1 MDEQL
6 AIQPMK
12 LNPEVAQ
19 NQVQRLNELRANRNS
34 ENVQQILKISPKH
47 HRMAQLIPTDS

>member
-19 NQVQRLNELRANRNS
+19 NQVQRLNELR
-34 ENVQQILKISPKH
+34 QIE
-47 HRMAQLIPTDS
+47 T